1 MDYFLY
7 VNDQRLGPYS
17 RDELQAL
24 FQTEQITAE
33 TPAWHEGLED
43 WSTVGTFLQ
52 PAAEQVARE
61 TAVEQIADETAAE
74 QVAHET
80 GNASGRI
87 RSAGST

>member
-1 MDYFLY
+1 
-7 VNDQRLGPYS
+7 
-17 RDELQAL
+17 
-24 FQTEQITAE
+24 
-33 TPAWHEGLED
+33 
-43 WSTVGTFLQ
+43 LQ